1 MGTKSIVGTCA
12 LCKEENVIL
21 EESHIIPKFVFRR
34 IMKKSVTG
42 FMRNAFNPNQ
52 RVQDGDKQYLLCGN
66 CEDLFNTCETKFA
79 NKIFHPYKEGKLK
92 DFEYEEWLNYFISS
106 VNWRNLYLDILDFQ
120 ANKSLAT
127 EKLDTLIRNEE
138 ILRGYL
144 LGRRNDISKIENH
157 IFFFDDIKRTDKVIA
172 DADPHTFFRHSSFG
186 YTVICKDFNGYY
198 GYYVISN
205 LSGILICTILEKSSI
220 ENWENTYVNV
230 GKGKFEVKNQK
241 LKSPVI
247 GDIMDYMHESR
258 KAQKKLSKEQQE
270 KILKTIQ
277 NNPQKLINSEIYK
290 NKLLDRNLREN

>member
-1 MGTKSIVGTCA
+1 MGKKGIVGTCA
-12 LCKEENVIL
+12 LCKEQNVIL

-79 NKIFHPYKEGKLK
+79 NNVFYPYKKGKLK
-92 DFEYEEWLNYFISS
+92 EFEYEEWLNYFISS

-138 ILRGYL
+138 ILRDYL

-186 YTVICKDFNGYY
+186 YTVICNDFN

-230 GKGKFEVKNQK
+230 DRGKFEVKNQK
-241 LKSPVI
+241 VKSPVM
-247 GDIMDYMHESR
+247 GDIIDYMNESR
-258 KAQKKLSKEQQE
+258 KAQEQLSKEQQE
-270 KILKTIQ
+270 KILKAIQ
-277 NNPQKLINSEIYK
+277 NKPQKLINSEIYK

>member
-1 MGTKSIVGTCA
+1 MGKKGIVGTCA
-12 LCKEENVIL
+12 LCKEQNVIL

-79 NKIFHPYKEGKLK
+79 NNVFYPYKKGKLK
-92 DFEYEEWLNYFISS
+92 EFEYEEWLNYFISS

-138 ILRGYL
+138 ILRDYL

-186 YTVICKDFNGYY
+186 YTVICNDFN

-205 LSGILICTILEKSSI
+205 LSGILICAILEKSSI
-220 ENWENTYVNV
+220 ENWEN
-230 GKGKFEVKNQK
+230 
-241 LKSPVI
+241 
-247 GDIMDYMHESR
+247 R
-258 KAQKKLSKEQQE
+258 
-270 KILKTIQ
+270 
-277 NNPQKLINSEIYK
+277 
-290 NKLLDRNLREN
+290 